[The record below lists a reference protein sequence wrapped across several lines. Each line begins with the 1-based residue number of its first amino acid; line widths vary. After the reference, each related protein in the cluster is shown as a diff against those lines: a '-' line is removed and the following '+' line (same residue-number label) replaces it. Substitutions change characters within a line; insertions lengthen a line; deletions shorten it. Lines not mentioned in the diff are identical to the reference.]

1 MMEVR
6 EFQEKLEQVM
16 NLAMSHDKNLTNEE
30 ILNIF
35 GLNQLSTAQLQSL
48 YEYLKVQGI
57 RIQGADLNTVDFSS
71 EEALSDTEESSE
83 QEDEEQDRKST
94 RLNSSH

>member
-57 RIQGADLNTVDFSS
+57 RDSERRTNHCSLSIERRMKKNRVVIRCADTNFWAVFPP
-71 EEALSDTEESSE
+71 
-83 QEDEEQDRKST
+83 QI
-94 RLNSSH
+94 